1 MFLALCFVALMPP
14 VTAQEAEDVA
24 GADAGATDATEG
36 DLVVGTAEEWEED
49 AQIGRRLLKGKV
61 RIDREDGSGH
71 LYADEVEMFYDPDG
85 DSRKVDTMHARGN
98 VSLAEADFTATSDV
112 ADFTEGTAV
121 VELTGSVVVF
131 IDNDRMEADRFRY
144 DRRTGKKNAEG
155 NVKFR
160 FRLPRE
166 DEAPAEDAEGADA
179 GGDEAADTTLDEEP
193 AEDAS
198 DAGEASDTEQDGG
211 SED

>member
-1 MFLALCFVALMPP
+1 MPS
-14 VTAQEAEDVA
+14 VTAQEA
-24 GADAGATDATEG
+24 ADAAVADAAEG

-49 AQIGRRLLKGKV
+49 ALLGRRLLKGKV
-61 RIDREDGSGH
+61 RIDREDGTGH

-98 VSLAEADFTATSDV
+98 VSLREADFTATSDV

-121 VELTGSVVVF
+121 VDLTGSVVVF
-131 IDNDRMEADRFRY
+131 IENDRMEADRFRY

-166 DEAPAEDAEGADA
+166 EEPPAEGATDEAADDAADTAPDDVPAEDATDA
-179 GGDEAADTTLDEEP
+179 TQ
-193 AEDAS
+193 
-198 DAGEASDTEQDGG
+198 ASDTEQDGG

>member
-1 MFLALCFVALMPP
+1 MRVFVALSLVSGLPA
-14 VTAQEAEDVA
+14 VTAEESSGAGEPVVA
-24 GADAGATDATEG
+24 PADASEG

-49 AQIGRRLLKGKV
+49 AQLGRRLLKGKV

-71 LYADEVEMFYDPDG
+71 LYGDEVEMLYDPAG

-98 VSLAEADFTATSDV
+98 VSLREADFTATSDV

-121 VELTGSVVVF
+121 VTLTGSVVVF
-131 IDNDRMEADRFRY
+131 IDNDRMEADTFRY

-166 DEAPAEDAEGADA
+166 DGPPAEGDAAATADEANEQTLDDAPAE
-179 GGDEAADTTLDEEP
+179 EAAVEVEP
-193 AEDAS
+193 S
-198 DAGEASDTEQDGG
+198 NTEHNGG
-211 SED
+211 SQD